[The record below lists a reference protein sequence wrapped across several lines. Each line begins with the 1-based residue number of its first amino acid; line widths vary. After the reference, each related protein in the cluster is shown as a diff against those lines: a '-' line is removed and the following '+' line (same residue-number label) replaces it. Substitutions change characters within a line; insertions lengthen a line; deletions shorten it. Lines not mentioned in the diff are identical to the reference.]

1 MPRLGGR
8 GMARGSRQPDA
19 TLPPR
24 RRQPPGPADRD
35 RTDPDLAIPEP
46 ERHVEPAAVTAEQR
60 DPFPPLPHPPPL
72 KEPPRRTPRR
82 VREETPA
89 LQGARVADIGCG
101 DGALGRLMTRL
112 GARATGIDPSEGQL
126 GRARAAEP
134 AGDEDYLRGLG
145 EALPLPDAVLDV
157 AVFFNALHHVPVE
170 HQGAALAEA
179 ARALKT
185 GGRLYVVEPVAQ
197 GPHFSVTR
205 RIEDETRVRAKAY
218 EALAAAAPARKK
230 VGLQKLNDS
239 KALLGQVPG

>member
-1 MPRLGGR
+1 M
-8 GMARGSRQPDA
+8 
-19 TLPPR
+19 
-24 RRQPPGPADRD
+24 
-35 RTDPDLAIPEP
+35 
-46 ERHVEPAAVTAEQR
+46 
-60 DPFPPLPHPPPL
+60 
-72 KEPPRRTPRR
+72 KELPRRTHRE
-82 VREETPA
+82 VMEETLE

-101 DGALGRLMTRL
+101 DGALVRLMTRL

-218 EALAAAAPARKK
+218 EALGAAARGPDFEDARERSYLTEVRYQSFEAFRDHLIAVDESRRPTVEAREDELRAAFEANAERRDGAFVFVQPAR
-230 VGLQKLNDS
+230 LN
-239 KALLGQVPG
+239 LLVRS